1 MSATVETTTSQGR
14 IVQVLGAI
22 VDVEFPAD
30 ALPEINNALTTNV
43 ELAGQGESE
52 SDFQMTLEVS
62 QHLGDNVVR
71 CVAMSSTDGLTR
83 GMEAVDTGSPITVP
97 ATGARTVWRSARS
110 AEGRNFSSTSRRRS
124 AVSFSSSAACC

>member
-71 CVAMSSTDGLTR
+71 CVAMTSTEKTAAIAQLEAR
-83 GMEAVDTGSPITVP
+83 GVIV
-97 ATGARTVWRSARS
+97 RT
-110 AEGRNFSSTSRRRS
+110 
-124 AVSFSSSAACC
+124 AA